1 MKKRL
6 SKYLAEAGIASRRAC
21 EELIF
26 AGRIRVNGR
35 TVLEQTLVGHE
46 DEIEVDG
53 ELIGRAPEKVY
64 YILNK
69 PRGVI
74 CSHEQRYYPKRVVDM
89 FGPEASRLFTVGRLD
104 KDTSGLI
111 LVTNDG
117 HFAQRVIHPSA
128 NIQKE
133 YIGKVHRDLNADHLK
148 IISEGTW
155 VEGVMVKPV
164 KVVKMRRNTVKVV
177 VSEGKKRE
185 VRHLLENAD
194 LEVLEL
200 KRTRIGG
207 LILGVLETG
216 AFRSLSAKE
225 MEAIFHRGENVNE
238 KT

>member
-1 MKKRL
+1 MLKKRL

-26 AGRIRVNGR
+26 AGRVSVNGR
-35 TVLEQTLVGHE
+35 KVTEQILVDHE

-53 ELIGRAPEKVY
+53 ERIGKAPDKVY

-69 PRGVI
+69 PIGVV

-104 KDTSGLI
+104 KDTSGLL

-128 NIQKE
+128 CIQKE
-133 YIGKVHRDLNADHLK
+133 YVAKVHRDVQADHLK
-148 IISEGTW
+148 IIAAGTW
-155 VEGVMVKPV
+155 VDGVMVKPL
-164 KVVKMRRNTVKVV
+164 KVTKMRRGTVKVV
-177 VSEGKKRE
+177 VGEGKKRE
-185 VRHLLENAD
+185 VRHLLENAE
-194 LEVLEL
+194 LKVLEL

-207 LILGVLETG
+207 LHLGLLPIG
-216 AFRSLSAKE
+216 AFRSLSINE
-225 MEAIFHRGENVNE
+225 MESIFRQGEDE
-238 KT
+238 